1 MKNKLP
7 IIAIATIFAV
17 GVGLLFY
24 PMASAV
30 VNNLQS
36 RNNAVAYLDNAA
48 LLTSPETEKMLKAAQ
63 DYNKNLLNTATLTDP
78 FSEKTTEKSGE
89 SYEEI
94 LDTDGY
100 GLMGYIDIP
109 KINLYLP
116 IYHGT
121 SLEVLKKG
129 VGHLENTAM
138 PIGGKSTHC
147 VLSAHSAYPTR
158 SFFDYL
164 PKLEK
169 GDSFYIH
176 ILNDTLKYEVDR
188 IKIVSPT
195 DTSDLSITE
204 NKSYITLITCAPYS
218 INTHRLLVRGVRVEN
233 DKSAADLTPRVL
245 KIEKNSFYLM
255 GCEIGYINAAV
266 ILCAIIAAV
275 TLTVLFILRK
285 ASNKLIKVH
294 KFVSSAKSEKGK
306 KL

>member
-7 IIAIATIFAV
+7 IIAIATIFSV

-48 LLTSPETEKMLKAAQ
+48 LLTSPETEKMLKTAQ
-63 DYNKNLLNTATLTDP
+63 DYNKNLLNTAALTDP
-78 FSEKTTEKSGE
+78 FSEKAAEKSGE

-121 SLEVLKKG
+121 SLDVLKKG

-176 ILNDTLKYEVDR
+176 ILNDTLKYEVDL

-204 NKSYITLITCAPYS
+204 NKDYITLITCAPYS

-245 KIEKNSFYLM
+245 KIEKSSFYLM

-266 ILCAIIAAV
+266 ILCAIVAAV

-285 ASNKLIKVH
+285 ASIKLIKVPE
-294 KFVSSAKSEKGK
+294 FVSSAKSEKGK